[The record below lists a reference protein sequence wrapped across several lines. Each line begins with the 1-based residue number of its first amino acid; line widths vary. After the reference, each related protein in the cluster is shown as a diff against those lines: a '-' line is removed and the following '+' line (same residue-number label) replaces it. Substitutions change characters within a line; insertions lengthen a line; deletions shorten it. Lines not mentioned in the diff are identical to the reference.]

1 MSNYSY
7 HKSFLGAHP
16 FAVFKTEMKMLA
28 LCMHEGLDSVS
39 FSNRLFNICLI

>member
-28 LCMHEGLDSVS
+28 LCMHEELD
-39 FSNRLFNICLI
+39 RLFNVCLIWIWRK